1 MDLIKLAK
9 AAQQQQRP
17 SINDRNMTPTAAE
30 TVDISQII
38 ARLLQR
44 LNDNQQERDDIS
56 KTLSNHNLIRSRQE
70 ISNIATTT
78 SQNMNLVPA
87 FQTVFRDLLQ
97 TSFQLPPNN
106 NANDN
111 EDDQDVTSAI
121 KNNTTSTT
129 NNTSTRID
137 VAATIHTL
145 TTQLNDASI
154 LADRVS
160 AQVRALDIQRA
171 RVSSALT
178 STSEVLHTRSC
189 AANVERALQRQD
201 VRSAAE
207 QVARFRKAIRG
218 PVADLVN
225 AKQILLVE
233 QAAKDVSIQVKE
245 ELQKSLQ
252 NPSRP
257 NLTNILKTFGY
268 LGIDSYKYG
277 LSEIVNNTLE
287 KLKTQCNVNQMES
300 NQNQIEGSRNQGV
313 LLSRLLNSTS
323 EVMARELKVIDAA
336 LTETWLKDTLD
347 QQEMED
353 KEDRGDKEDKEDREN
368 ESCPVVNVMLR
379 LHEGCSV
386 IGMFFD
392 IPRMKKT
399 FLLCGFFFKSLQSFN
414 V

>member
-1 MDLIKLAK
+1 MDLIKRAK

-207 QVARFRKAIRG
+207 QVARFRKA
-218 PVADLVN
+218 
-225 AKQILLVE
+225 
-233 QAAKDVSIQVKE
+233 
-245 ELQKSLQ
+245 
-252 NPSRP
+252 
-257 NLTNILKTFGY
+257 
-268 LGIDSYKYG
+268 
-277 LSEIVNNTLE
+277 
-287 KLKTQCNVNQMES
+287 
-300 NQNQIEGSRNQGV
+300 
-313 LLSRLLNSTS
+313 
-323 EVMARELKVIDAA
+323 
-336 LTETWLKDTLD
+336 
-347 QQEMED
+347 
-353 KEDRGDKEDKEDREN
+353 
-368 ESCPVVNVMLR
+368 
-379 LHEGCSV
+379 
-386 IGMFFD
+386 
-392 IPRMKKT
+392 
-399 FLLCGFFFKSLQSFN
+399 
-414 V
+414 

>member
-9 AAQQQQRP
+9 AAQQQQLP

-392 IPRMKKT
+392 IPRMKKA